1 MIHNS
6 ILLVVKSGLE
16 LALITNPT
24 IVDPTDPAIAGVV
37 KLGDLQG
44 DPDPDV
50 ARISIT
56 LHENDPDGFIS
67 GMPTGLSEK
76 WSDEVDEVEIG
87 GVTTW
92 KRRFTIKA
100 RCLLDASRESLADA
114 REIASTVRT
123 RIEHAL
129 PKMSF
134 SGISVDGEYVSRPIM
149 TDAIKGEMLQSGGP
163 PDSYDYF
170 IKVRF
175 EVLTTNV

>member
-1 MIHNS
+1 M
-6 ILLVVKSGLE
+6 
-16 LALITNPT
+16 
-24 IVDPTDPAIAGVV
+24 V

-67 GMPTGLSEK
+67 GMPTGLSEN
-76 WSDEVDEVEIG
+76 WSDQVDEVEIG

-100 RCLLDASRESLADA
+100 RCLLDASPRGAEQRPGYRLDCAHEDRARSAEDQLLRDPRGWGVRLPPYPDGRHQGRDA
-114 REIASTVRT
+114 AV
-123 RIEHAL
+123 
-129 PKMSF
+129 
-134 SGISVDGEYVSRPIM
+134 
-149 TDAIKGEMLQSGGP
+149 GGP

-175 EVLTTNV
+175 EVLTTNI